1 FVHLYLFSF
10 LFLRVFS
17 VFLFPSSA
25 CLLLYFFLL
34 CFNSLLILSYSS
46 NVISPF
52 TNRVSKIFIE
62 SAARYLQNLP
72 LRHNKTIRVT
82 KITKKSTL
90 NILNPKTHNRTHLR
104 ATPPLHQVTINCLG
118 TAHAH

>member
-10 LFLRVFS
+10 LFLRGLS
-17 VFLFPSSA
+17 VFLLPSSA

-72 LRHNKTIRVT
+72 LRNNKTIRVT
-82 KITKKSTL
+82 KITKKINL
-90 NILNPKTHNRTHLR
+90 KIINPKKCIFSHLPS
-104 ATPPLHQVTINCLG
+104 TPQL
-118 TAHAH
+118 